1 MDDYMY
7 IQRYIEKDI
16 VKALENFPVVAV
28 TGPRQCGKS
37 TLVKELSSQLSR
49 KRRFSVEYLDLE
61 RPSDLRKLEN
71 AEWFLSTLKEKL
83 ICIDEIQRMP
93 ELFPL
98 IRSLVDQWDRPGC
111 FIILGSA
118 SRELLKQSSETLAG
132 RICYKRLSPFLW
144 NELGNRYTMDRYF
157 SAGAFPRSI
166 FAKDEGL
173 SFEWRENFIST
184 FLEQDLLRWSGFNP
198 VSMRRLWSMLAHV
211 NGQTLNY
218 SAMAASLN
226 FSSVSIKNYIDLLAG
241 TYMVEVVPPY
251 FSNLGK
257 RLVKAPKV
265 YIADS
270 GITAALLGLRSFA
283 EISGHPAFGSL
294 WEQIVLSHIRGWQ
307 PGAEIYHYRSSNGA
321 EADFVVKLGRRVF
334 AIECKASFSPVLSKG
349 TYLSIE
355 DIAPDH
361 TFVVIPAEKGWPLKS
376 GIDVVSLDE
385 LKACL
390 CKSEK

>member
-1 MDDYMY
+1 MDDFMY

-16 VKALENFPVVAV
+16 VRALENFPVAAV

-37 TLVKELSSQLSR
+37 TLVKELANQLSRR
-49 KRRFSVEYLDLE
+49 KRRFPVEYLDLE

-71 AEWFLSTLKEKL
+71 AEWFLSTQKEKL

-111 FIILGSA
+111 FLILGSA

-132 RICYKRLSPFLW
+132 RICYKRLTPFLW
-144 NELGNRYTMDRYF
+144 NELGNRFTMDRYF

-166 FAKDEGL
+166 LAKEDDL

-184 FLEQDLLRWSGFNP
+184 FLEQDLLLWSGFNP
-198 VSMRRLWSMLAHV
+198 VSMRRLWNMLAHV
-211 NGQTLNY
+211 NGQTINY
-218 SAMAASLN
+218 SALAASLN
-226 FSSVSIKNYIDLLAG
+226 LSSASIKNYIDLLAS
-241 TYMVEVVPPY
+241 TYMVEIVPPY

-257 RLVKAPKV
+257 RLVKAPKI

-294 WEQIVLSHIRGWQ
+294 WEQIVLSHIRGWR

-321 EADFVVKLGRRVF
+321 EADFVVKLGQRTFV
-334 AIECKASFSPVLSKG
+334 IECKASFSPVLSKG
-349 TYLSIE
+349 TYFSIE

-361 TFVVIPAEKGWPLKS
+361 TFVVIPAEKGWPFKS
-376 GIDVVSLDE
+376 GIDVVSLNE
-385 LKACL
+385 LKGRL
-390 CKSEK
+390 LRE